1 MERIVVNINAKSKI
15 EAINALEILLETIKN
30 TKYDGQVIESVIVND
45 EGRID

>member
-1 MERIVVNINAKSKI
+1 MERKVVNVNANSKI